1 MEIEH
6 PGATVIPDA
15 LQKYLDM
22 SVMYELLERVS
33 ERRGFPK
40 VGTSL
45 FDYMTDEEY
54 EYYNNAIETAI
65 AEKEKHRRN

>member
-22 SVMYELLERVS
+22 PVMYDLLERVS

-40 VGTSL
+40 TGTSI

-54 EYYNNAIETAI
+54 SFYNESIETAI
-65 AEKEKHRRN
+65 AEKEKHRRG

>member
-15 LQKYLDM
+15 LRKYLDM
-22 SVMYELLERVS
+22 PVMYDLLERVS

-40 VGTSL
+40 EGTSI

-54 EYYNNAIETAI
+54 EYYNAVIETAI
-65 AEKEKHRRN
+65 AKKEKHRRE

>member
-40 VGTSL
+40 VGTSI
-45 FDYMTDEEY
+45 T
-54 EYYNNAIETAI
+54 
-65 AEKEKHRRN
+65 

>member
-6 PGATVIPDA
+6 HGATFIPDS

-22 SVMYELLERVS
+22 PVMYELLERVS

-40 VGTSL
+40 VGTSI

-65 AEKEKHRRN
+65 AEKEKHRRK

>member
-15 LQKYLDM
+15 LQKYLDIP
-22 SVMYELLERVS
+22 VMYELLERVS

-40 VGTSL
+40 IGTSI

-54 EYYNNAIETAI
+54 AYYNNQIETAI
-65 AEKEKHRRN
+65 AEKRKT